1 MKKGTVVLTPFPFTD
16 LAGQKNRPAL
26 VLALSRHGED
36 VILAFISS
44 VISNTDGT
52 GLLLTMDHPDFGK
65 TGLKKAS
72 VIKLDKLATLSR
84 SIVLG
89 SLGNISDILLDEV
102 NKKLKIVLDLE
113 PPDISAPS
121 E

>member
-44 VISNTDGT
+44 VISNTDET
-52 GLLLTMDHPDFGK
+52 GLLLTMDHPNFAE

-84 SIVLG
+84 SIILG
-89 SLGNISDILLDEV
+89 RLGDLSNTLIDEV
-102 NKKLKIVLDLE
+102 NKKLKLMLDLE
-113 PPDISAPS
+113 LKDTSTSP